1 MKAFK
6 KYETTMGV
14 HDPTII
20 YHEAS
25 KTYYMYSTDT
35 KIDETMTLGIPI
47 RKSKDL
53 YTWEYVG
60 TALNGIPNWVYTYT
74 QAKNLWAPEVI
85 KIKDQYRMYYSAS
98 QFGTNISCIG
108 LAEAKHPEGPWID
121 KGLVYSSHPDKN
133 DANAIDA
140 NVLYDK
146 HGDLWFVYGSFFSG
160 IYIKKLDETTGKLV
174 DPTTQ
179 GTCISNR
186 PINVEGAI
194 EGPYIYYHQA
204 FDMYYLFTS
213 YDFLGR
219 NYNIRVARSKNIEGP
234 YLDVKGHGMFGKEND
249 PNNHGTKI
257 LGSYHIKPQLHWTS
271 IGHNSILDIKDKQF
285 IVAHTRIQETHYPHF
300 LHLKEII
307 WLESKWPV
315 ISLGKVI
322 EFVDVDIEK
331 VEFKLVVFDPNINT
345 TIKSIQSKIEPMDYK
360 TFLCELENGLT
371 VMAIA
376 GLTQNGY
383 AFWGYEE
390 V

>member
-1 MKAFK
+1 MKTFK
-6 KYETTMGV
+6 KYESTIGV

-20 YHEAS
+20 YHDTSE
-25 KTYYMYSTDT
+25 TYYMYSTDT
-35 KIDETMTLGIPI
+35 KTNEAMTLGIPI

-53 YTWEYVG
+53 KTWEYVG
-60 TALNGIPNWVYTYT
+60 TALNGIPTWVYTYT
-74 QAKNLWAPEVI
+74 QATNLWAPEVV
-85 KIKDQYRMYYSAS
+85 KIKDTYRMYYSAS
-98 QFGTNISCIG
+98 QFGTNVSCIG

-121 KGLVYSSHPDKN
+121 KGHVYSSHPDKN

-160 IYIKKLDETTGKLV
+160 IYIKRLDEETGKLLNTNV
-174 DPTTQ
+174 Q
-179 GTCISNR
+179 GTCIANR

-194 EGPYIYYHQA
+194 EGPFIYYHKA

-213 YDFLGR
+213 YDFLGK

-234 YLDVKGHGMFGKEND
+234 YLDVLSNGMFGSHEN

-271 IGHNSILDIKDKQF
+271 IGHNSILDIKGKQF
-285 IVAHTRIQETHYPHF
+285 VVAHTRIKETHYPHF
-300 LHLKEII
+300 LHIKEIV
-307 WLESKWPV
+307 WLESMWPV
-315 ISLGKVI
+315 VSLGEVI
-322 EFVDVDIEK
+322 EFVEEDITDMT
-331 VEFKLVVFDPNINT
+331 FNLIQFDPNINT
-345 TIKSIQSKIEPMDYK
+345 TIKSIKSKIESKDYK
-360 TFLCELENGLT
+360 TFLCELENGRRVLA
-371 VMAIA
+371 VA
-376 GLTQNGY
+376 GLTQNGN